1 MIPYHKSSFVE
12 TISPLFGKR
21 PVMAQKEQ
29 GSWTYF
35 SSDELRHNVK
45 QISRA
50 LSFEGIQAGDR
61 ILTSLDN
68 SWWWYCWDLAIG
80 MCGAIHVPLSG
91 AMHPSDI
98 QKIAVHCEPSFIAV
112 LRKRH
117 AQLLAP
123 LFSESTIKIIVIKKE
138 PGYFSQEEFLSAV
151 PEKFNPPHF
160 DHSEDDIAS
169 IIYRSDTLD
178 HLNGVM
184 LSHKAQ
190 LKNAES
196 VSRTVQFHP
205 LSTYYQFLPVSSAFV
220 ISSGY
225 IAMLNGMTTF
235 IWDGITPLGKD
246 IRSCNPEVVTTVP
259 FFLHRSLAI
268 CLRQQKKTGRF
279 AYFKTRAAIFIAAK
293 LSPSISRLF
302 GALIR
307 RQLASLRAEYGTS
320 LRKIIC
326 GGALLPE
333 KTQRIFHAAGLPI
346 FIGYGMTEAGTGIAM
361 TPPDGCPP
369 GSVGRVIDVQE
380 LKTAPDGEILCK
392 SETNA
397 FTFFRDQGR
406 NSEIISRE
414 GFLHTGDI
422 GYSDQKGF
430 LFLTGRKKPIFK
442 VSSGVYIEPQNIRKL
457 LIRSPLIRD
466 VRIFGE
472 GKDFCICIVSPANTL
487 SGPLETKELMKE
499 INFLY
504 NDHVI
509 AAKRIAGCIT
519 GHFHPDETDDEIMR
533 RYSRK
538 LKKIFRSTAKSLY
551 L

>member
-1 MIPYHKSSFVE
+1 
-12 TISPLFGKR
+12 
-21 PVMAQKEQ
+21 MAHKEQ
-29 GSWTYF
+29 GEWKYLYA
-35 SSDELRHNVK
+35 DELNRHVS
-45 QISRA
+45 QISKA
-50 LSFEGIQAGDR
+50 LLFAGIKQGDR
-61 ILTSLDN
+61 ILSSLDN

-80 MCGAIHVPLSG
+80 SCGAVHVPVSG
-91 AMHPSDI
+91 AMHPKDI
-98 QKIAVHCEPSFIAV
+98 ENIAKHCEPVFVVALGKRQLRV
-112 LRKRH
+112 LSSI
-117 AQLLAP
+117 LAD
-123 LFSESTIKIIVIKKE
+123 STVKTIVIRKE
-138 PGYFSQEEFLSAV
+138 KGYYSMEEFLDAV
-151 PEKFNPPHF
+151 PLSYVAPDPCF
-160 DHSEDDIAS
+160 SENDISS
-169 IIYRSDTLD
+169 IIYRSDTME
-178 HLNGVM
+178 HLKGVM

-205 LSTYYQFLPVSSAFV
+205 LKSYYQFLPVSSAFV

-246 IRSCNPEVVTTVP
+246 IRSCNPEVMTTVP

-268 CLRQQKKTGRF
+268 CLRQQKKAGRF

-302 GALIR
+302 SPLIW

-346 FIGYGMTEAGTGIAM
+346 FIGYGMTEAGTGIAI
-361 TPPDGCPP
+361 TPPEGCPP

-380 LKTAPDGEILCK
+380 LKIAPDGEILCR
-392 SETNA
+392 SETN
-397 FTFFRDQGR
+397 TCHFFRNQDTH
-406 NSEIISRE
+406 SEIICDE

-422 GYSDQKGF
+422 GFTDHKGF
-430 LFLTGRKKPIFK
+430 LFITGRKKPIFK
-442 VSSGVYIEPQNIRKL
+442 VSSGLYIEPQYIRKL

-466 VRIFGE
+466 VRVFGE
-472 GKDFCICIVSPANTL
+472 GKDFCVCIIVPSP
-487 SGPLETKELMKE
+487 PDTKKTDTKALMQE
-499 INFLY
+499 IKLLY

-509 AAKRIAGCIT
+509 AAKRIAACIT
-519 GHFHPDETDDEIMR
+519 GEFHSGQSDDEIMK

-551 L
+551 FL